1 MASNDKLKEIDIKNH
16 TYCYFDNIV
25 NVKYFV
31 FDKDLLDK
39 RSYENYLIHDV
50 AYKTL
55 YGAKYLRIILDKVDG
70 YIKKYDG
77 TNIQFYFILMKKMRE
92 FLIELDILLC

>member
-16 TYCYFDNIV
+16 TYCCFDNIV
-25 NVKYFV
+25 NVKKFV
-31 FDKDLLDK
+31 FDNDLLDK
-39 RSYENYLIHDV
+39 RSYENYVIHDV
-50 AYKTL
+50 AYKAL
-55 YGAKYLRIILDKVDG
+55 YGAKHLRIILDKVDG

-92 FLIELDILLC
+92 LDVLLC

>member
-1 MASNDKLKEIDIKNH
+1 MASNDKLKEIDIKNY

-25 NVKYFV
+25 NVKNFV

-77 TNIQFYFILMKKMRE
+77 TNI
-92 FLIELDILLC
+92 